1 MKIIN
6 KGIKQN
12 LNPADSSTTYQHH
25 NVDLINS
32 RPKGKTLLNTDKGH
46 LLGTK
51 SVSNLFNKTRPE
63 ELTDVLHKERKVTL
77 IGNQMKKSEILGITR
92 QRPGPSSR

>member
-6 KGIKQN
+6 KGIKMN
-12 LNPADSSTTYQHH
+12 LNPTSNSSTYQHH

-32 RPKGKTLLNTDKGH
+32 RPKGKALLNTDKGH

-51 SVSNLFNKTRPE
+51 SV
-63 ELTDVLHKERKVTL
+63 
-77 IGNQMKKSEILGITR
+77 
-92 QRPGPSSR
+92 